1 MKKLFKVFACGL
13 ATAAAFGS
21 VQFLSGCGAE
31 IGYEYCEEDGGYFI
45 ASLSGTARA
54 LEGELVIPETYSDGA
69 HTAPVK
75 KIAQEGFRGASITK
89 VQIPASVGE
98 IGNAAFA
105 NCPSLQDVEF
115 AEGSSLSAIP
125 RGAFG
130 YCNLLKNINIPDSVE
145 EIGVLAFFSC
155 PNLVKIDLPAN
166 LKVISDEAFE
176 SCENLA
182 EVNLNEGL
190 TTIGEMAFYTTGLTS
205 LVIPDSVT
213 KLGAAAFHTC
223 RNLERAV
230 VGKGVT
236 TITSG
241 AFGYCISLKEITIP
255 SSVKKIEGEY
265 VTEKGEFICGHAFFR
280 CDSLEKVNF
289 GGSRADWEK
298 IEIVKRSYENNSI
311 TYDNE
316 AILKDTLQIIYAG

>member
-1 MKKLFKVFACGL
+1 MKKLFKVCAC
-13 ATAAAFGS
+13 ASAIAAAFCGI
-21 VQFLSGCGAE
+21 QFLSGCSAE
-31 IGYEYCEEDGGYFI
+31 IGYEYCGEDGGYFI
-45 ASLSGTARA
+45 ASLSGSARA
-54 LEGELVIPETYSDGA
+54 LDGEMIIPETYSDGE

-75 KIAQEGFRGASITK
+75 KIAQEGFRGAAIKK
-89 VQIPASVGE
+89 VQIPASVVE

-115 AEGSSLSAIP
+115 AEGSGLSAIP

-130 YCNLLKNINIPDSVE
+130 FCDMLSNINLPDSVE
-145 EIGVLAFFSC
+145 EIGVLAFYSC
-155 PNLVKIDLPAN
+155 PNLLKIDLPAN

-182 EVNLNEGL
+182 EVSFNEGL

-223 RNLERAV
+223 RNLESAV
-230 VGKGVT
+230 VGKGLT
-236 TITSG
+236 SITSG
-241 AFGYCISLKEITIP
+241 TFGYCVSLKEVTIP
-255 SSVKKIEGEY
+255 ASIKKIEGEY

-289 GGSRADWEK
+289 GGSRADWDK

-311 TYDNE
+311 TYDND